1 MKKRNFL
8 AVLASFAVMTSMF
21 GISASAAGTNYNG
34 LSDNS
39 NNTTILKKN
48 LVIENEANIPKSG
61 FTFTAT
67 PGTEKPATD
76 STLAVL
82 AGVDADKIIFD
93 NDNVKDGTGNIEYDA
108 QLSTENVSGVTITPS
123 FPDAEHYTATKETTL
138 DFSNCGFTEPGVY
151 RYIITET
158 KADGFANTGITNDS
172 NNTRTIDVYVY
183 DDTTESGKKLKIAGY
198 VMYVGTVTDGSSNTT
213 TPNETTDSDFLEDG
227 TTNKKSNTAEVENAV
242 KSVGFVNTY
251 DTSDLTFGKEVTGN
265 QGSKDK
271 YFEFTV
277 NISNAV
283 AGTKYTVDV
292 TSKADAT
299 SGTNAATIAAN
310 ANKTNVTE
318 ITVNDEG
325 TAETKFYLQDGQYI
339 TIQGLAKDTV
349 YSVTENAEDYKST
362 EGTETVAVEAVG
374 NYGDPDYVAEKLYND
389 PVSGTVASDDIYTGY
404 TNDRSGTIP
413 TGVILSVAA
422 PVVIGLAVLGGIV
435 FLVIRN
441 KKRENE
447 DEED

>member
-1 MKKRNFL
+1 
-8 AVLASFAVMTSMF
+8 
-21 GISASAAGTNYNG
+21 
-34 LSDNS
+34 
-39 NNTTILKKN
+39 
-48 LVIENEANIPKSG
+48 
-61 FTFTAT
+61 
-67 PGTEKPATD
+67 
-76 STLAVL
+76 
-82 AGVDADKIIFD
+82 
-93 NDNVKDGTGNIEYDA
+93 
-108 QLSTENVSGVTITPS
+108 
-123 FPDAEHYTATKETTL
+123 
-138 DFSNCGFTEPGVY
+138 Y

-172 NNTRTIDVYVY
+172 NDTRTIDVYVH
-183 DDTTESGKKLKIAGY
+183 DNTTGNEKKLKIVGY
-198 VMYVGTVTDGSSNTT
+198 VMYVGNVTDGPSNTT

-227 TTNKKSNTAEVENAV
+227 TTNKKSNDAEVENAV

-299 SGTNAATIAAN
+299 SGTNAATIADN

-318 ITVNDEG
+318 ITADTNG
-325 TAETKFYLQDGQYI
+325 KAETKFYLQDGQYI
-339 TIQGLAKDTV
+339 TIQGLAKGTV

-362 EGTETVAVEAVG
+362 AGTETVAVAAVG
-374 NYGDPDYVAEKLYND
+374 NASDPDYVAEKLYDD
-389 PVSGTVASDDIYTGY
+389 PVSGTVASTDIYTGY

-413 TGVILSVAA
+413 TGIILSVAA
-422 PVVIGLAVLGGIV
+422 PVIIGLAVLGGII